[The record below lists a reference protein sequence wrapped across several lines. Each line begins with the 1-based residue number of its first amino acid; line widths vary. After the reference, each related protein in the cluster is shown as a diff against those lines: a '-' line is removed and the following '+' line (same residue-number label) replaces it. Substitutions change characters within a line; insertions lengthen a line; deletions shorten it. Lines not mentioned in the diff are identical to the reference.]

1 MSTGGNVQSPIHDRV
16 VSILTDLFQL
26 DTVPVANDIHRDQV
40 AEWDSVSH
48 LHLILEVEETFG
60 IELADGEVVE
70 IASARDITTL
80 LERRGIST
88 PVAQQ

>member
-1 MSTGGNVQSPIHDRV
+1 MQSQIHERV
-16 VSILTDLFQL
+16 VGILTDLFQL
-26 DTVPVANDIHRDQV
+26 DHAPVANDIHRDQV
-40 AEWDSVSH
+40 VEWDSVSH
-48 LHLILEVEETFG
+48 LHLILEVEEAFG

-80 LERRGIST
+80 LERRGISM

>member
-1 MSTGGNVQSPIHDRV
+1 MQSPIHDRV